1 MIDKHYYRRH
11 RRQTRR
17 SAGSRCW
24 MSCYLNARDLG
35 IMRCL
40 MAVYLNQQFGWT
52 IAKGASWENIPNVVF
67 QFFAVTVKIS
77 ELIVCVLG
85 VFAVVGLQRMRP
97 WGRWL
102 AIALAVV
109 GVASAIRFYS
119 AVLFFGLWTL
129 VPHHVWP
136 NVKSTIQLGF
146 GIYIVWYL
154 LQPKARLAFRPLPT
168 SSTGQSEPNL

>member
-1 MIDKHYYRRH
+1 MVTSGPNLNTSSPTKRPFGILLAEWYFV
-11 RRQTRR
+11 TLTVVI
-17 SAGSRCW
+17 SARVIANLDFYIRNASR
-24 MSCYLNARDLG
+24 LDLH
-35 IMRCL
+35 
-40 MAVYLNQQFGWT
+40 F
-52 IAKGASWENIPNVVF
+52 F
-67 QFFAVTVKIS
+67 QFFAVTVEIS

-154 LQPKARLAFRPLPT
+154 LQPKTRLAFRPLPT